1 MNLKYS
7 LRPET
12 YKPRKG
18 FYLVGNPT
26 MLDDAIRELE
36 LDCARGD
43 TVSAILALCPDEDTM
58 LCLSDAP
65 AFTPSGKLPRLRIKA
80 PENATMSLVLYH
92 PDEDRILCGDALDTA
107 PRCEVKAGETAAVY
121 IEIKTER
128 DTEPGE
134 YIGDFGIFL
143 SSMFEDEKPLDTVT
157 VKYTVHDFVMPE
169 KKDFK
174 FHLDIWQHNCAIAR
188 AHGVDPWSDEHFA
201 ILEEYVKSLA
211 DLGQKAVSLITT
223 DCAWSGQWC
232 HLEGRNRA
240 ELYEYSIIRTDKH
253 PDGHFEYDYTAMQR
267 YIDLCAK
274 YHIDREITVFGLVN
288 VWCDNLG
295 GFDSI
300 TPDYPDGPK
309 IRYRDL
315 GDNGCFKYM
324 RRAEEVEGFIASLEQ
339 YFVKTGQIDRVRLLA
354 DEPADIDRYRKSIDR
369 IKEIAPGFILKA
381 AINHAEFIAEFADR
395 TNDFVPNLASLS
407 KEYDRMCEFKE
418 TMPDKRFLWYVCN
431 QPANPNTMFKNDL
444 CESLFIGVVT
454 ALFRMDGFLRWGYTV
469 WCEDPIKDNRYFTWP
484 TGDLHFVY
492 PAKTSA
498 PMLSLRYKALKRA
511 VELCELINILR
522 ENKGDEAAD
531 KAFEFVVRASDVRKF
546 FVGDQP
552 IPTAEMCSLDYKD
565 YADMR
570 KYILCELEK

>member
-1 MNLKYS
+1 MNLRYS

-12 YKPRKG
+12 YKPQKG
-18 FYLVGNPT
+18 FYLLGNPT
-26 MLDDAIRELE
+26 MLDDAVREIE

-43 TVSAILALCPDEDTM
+43 TVSATLALCPDEDIM
-58 LCLSDAP
+58 LCLSDAA
-65 AFTPSGKLPRLRIKA
+65 AFTPSGQISRVRLSA
-80 PENATMSLVLYH
+80 PENTEMSFILYH
-92 PDEDRILCGDALDTA
+92 PDDNRMLCGDALDTA
-107 PRCEVKAGETAAVY
+107 SRCEVKAGETVAVY
-121 IEIKTER
+121 IEIKVGR
-128 DTEPGE
+128 DAEPGD
-134 YIGDFGIFL
+134 YTNGIGIYL
-143 SSMFEDEKPLDTVT
+143 STMFEDEKPLDTVN

-188 AHGVDPWSDEHFA
+188 AHCVDPWSDEHFE
-201 ILEEYVKSLA
+201 ILEEYVRSLA
-211 DLGQKAVSLITT
+211 NLGQKAVSIITT

-232 HLEGRNRA
+232 HLEYRNRA
-240 ELYEYSIIRTDKH
+240 ELYEYSIIRADKH
-253 PDGHFEYDYTAMQR
+253 PDGHFEYDYSAMQR

-274 YHIDREITVFGLVN
+274 YHIDREITIFGLVN
-288 VWCDNLG
+288 VWCDYLG

-315 GDNGCFKYM
+315 SDGCFKYM
-324 RRAEEVEGFIASLEQ
+324 RKAEDVEDFIVSLEQ
-339 YFVKTGQIDRVRLLA
+339 YFVRTGQIDRVRLLA
-354 DEPADIDRYRKSIDR
+354 DEPADIERYRKSIDR

-381 AINHAEFIAEFADR
+381 AINHAEFIAEFGDR

-469 WCEDPIKDNRYFTWP
+469 WCEDPVKDNRYFTWP
-484 TGDLHFVY
+484 VGDLNFVY
-492 PAKTSA
+492 PAKTGR

-522 ENKGDEAAD
+522 EKKGDAIAD
-531 KAFEFVVRASDVRKF
+531 RAFEYVVRAKDVREF

>member
-1 MNLKYS
+1 MNLRYS
-7 LRPET
+7 LRAET
-12 YKPRKG
+12 YKPAKG
-18 FYLVGNPT
+18 SYLVANPG
-26 MLDDAIRELE
+26 MLDDAVRSLE

-43 TVSAILALCPDEDTM
+43 TLAAVLALCPDEDMM
-58 LCLSDAP
+58 LCLSDGA
-65 AFTPSGKLPRLRIKA
+65 AFTPSGKLPRIRIKA
-80 PENATMSLVLYH
+80 PGNEKMNIILLH
-92 PDEDRILCGDALDTA
+92 PGEDGFLHGDALDTA
-107 PRCEVKAGETAAVY
+107 PRCEVKANETVAVY
-121 IEIKTER
+121 LEIEVSKN
-128 DTEPGE
+128 TEPGN
-134 YIGDFGIFL
+134 YINRFGIYQ
-143 SSMFEDEKPLDTVT
+143 SVMFEDEKLIGNVNIE
-157 VKYTVHDFVMPE
+157 YTVHDFVMPE

-174 FHLDIWQHNCAIAR
+174 FHLDIWQHNCAVAR
-188 AHGVDPWSDEHFA
+188 AHGVEPWSDEHFA

-211 DLGQKAVSLITT
+211 DLGQKAVSIITT

-232 HLEGRNRA
+232 HLEYRNRA
-240 ELYEYSIIRTDKH
+240 ELYEYSIIRADKH

-274 YHIDREITVFGLVN
+274 YHIDREITIFGLVN
-288 VWCDNLG
+288 VWCDWTG

-324 RRAEEVEGFIASLEQ
+324 RKAEEVEDFITSLEQ

-354 DEPADIDRYRKSIDR
+354 DEPADIERYRKSIDS
-369 IKEIAPGFILKA
+369 IKEIAPEFILKA
-381 AINHAEFIAEFADR
+381 AINHAEFIAEFGDR
-395 TNDFVPNLASLS
+395 TNDFVPNLGSLS

-469 WCEDPIKDNRYFTWP
+469 WCEEPVKDNRYFTWP
-484 TGDLHFVY
+484 TGDLNFVY
-492 PAKTSA
+492 PAKSGR

-522 ENKGDEAAD
+522 EKKGDAVAD
-531 KAFEFVVRASDVRKF
+531 KAFEYVVRANDVREF
-546 FVGDQP
+546 FVGDDP
-552 IPTAEMCSLDYKD
+552 IPTADMCSLDYKD